1 MKTFKELRSEVD
13 ELSEFRF
20 IDKAQRKKM
29 KIRMQK
35 LAKSSA
41 FQAQKARAMKRMPDA
56 AKLMI
61 LGKKAA
67 KKVILK
73 KLFPKYNEMSTMG
86 KVKIDQIIATKYGA
100 AIDKMAK
107 KQIPKLK
114 KAAMLRVKAAKEKDR
129 DA

>member
-1 MKTFKELRSEVD
+1 MKTFKELLSEVD

-41 FQAQKARAMKRMPDA
+41 FLAKKARTMMRMPDA
-56 AKLMI
+56 AKLMV

-67 KKVILK
+67 KKIILK
-73 KLFPKYNEMSTMG
+73 KFFPKYNEMSMMG

-107 KQIPKLK
+107 KQLPKLK
-114 KAAMLRVKAAKEKDR
+114 KAAMARVKAAKEKG
-129 DA
+129 

>member
-1 MKTFKELRSEVD
+1 MKTFKKLRSEVD

-41 FQAQKARAMKRMPDA
+41 FQAKKARAMKRMPDA
-56 AKLMI
+56 GKLMVQA
-61 LGKKAA
+61 KRAA
-67 KKVILK
+67 KKIILK
-73 KLFPKYNEMSTMG
+73 KFYPKYNEMSMMA

-100 AIDKMAK
+100 MIDKMAK
-107 KQIPKLK
+107 KQIPKMK
-114 KAAMLRVKAAKEKDR
+114 VAAMARVKAAKEKD
-129 DA
+129 A

>member
-1 MKTFKELRSEVD
+1 MKAFKQLRSEVD

-41 FQAQKARAMKRMPDA
+41 FLAKKARSLKRMPDA
-56 AKLMI
+56 AKLMVQA
-61 LGKKAA
+61 KRAA
-67 KKVILK
+67 KKIILK
-73 KLFPKYNEMSTMG
+73 KFYPKYNEMSMMA

-107 KQIPKLK
+107 KQLPKLK
-114 KAAMLRVKAAKEKDR
+114 KAAMARVKAAKEKG
-129 DA
+129 

>member
-1 MKTFKELRSEVD
+1 MKTFKKLRSEVD

-41 FQAQKARAMKRMPDA
+41 FLAKKARAMKRMPDA
-56 AKLMI
+56 AKLMVQA
-61 LGKKAA
+61 KRAA
-67 KKVILK
+67 KKIILK
-73 KLFPKYNEMSTMG
+73 KFYPKYNEMSMMA

-107 KQIPKLK
+107 KQIPKMK
-114 KAAMLRVKAAKEKDR
+114 VAAMARVKAAKEKD
-129 DA
+129 A

>member
-1 MKTFKELRSEVD
+1 MKAFKQLRSEVD

-41 FQAQKARAMKRMPDA
+41 FLAKKARAMKRMPDA

-107 KQIPKLK
+107 KQIPKMK
-114 KAAMLRVKAAKEKDR
+114 VAAMARVKAAKEKD
-129 DA
+129 A

>member
-41 FQAQKARAMKRMPDA
+41 FLAKKARAMKRMPDA